1 MKRETRRLP
10 GAAVAFVIVALTVPA
25 VHAQCASAREV
36 AMASNGETHGR
47 IGVDTQFEIPLAN
60 DQNEV
65 ATFWVTGNAYGN
77 NSGGPHFG
85 TPSTCPSSTGLLGD
99 PWWLLGGTG
108 DSQPPDARSIRF
120 FIASTGCTL
129 MECPPAGA
137 SITVLVE
144 DQTADGRDAGFI
156 TYTADETPGPIRWW
170 DLART
175 DPDSQP
181 SNDVTHG
188 MWAFPRV
195 EVTASWGPPPYIEI
209 MNDYRDP
216 AVNVWVVGA
225 AGPLP
230 ASTVIDSFD
239 ILSYIGPSDPG
250 RERSHWWLMKSIPY
264 ANAGIVGDIVPVFC
278 GSPLYEDMYVAVGL
292 TFDGVPSYYVGKSV
306 QIECGPNLADPEKP
320 TIRPRDRLGREPR
333 GRAGR

>member
-1 MKRETRRLP
+1 
-10 GAAVAFVIVALTVPA
+10 
-25 VHAQCASAREV
+25 
-36 AMASNGETHGR
+36 MASNGLTHGR
-47 IGVDTQFEIPLAN
+47 IGVDTQYEIPVAN
-60 DQNEV
+60 DQTEV
-65 ATFWVTGNAYGN
+65 ATFWVTGDAFGN

-99 PWWLLGGTG
+99 PWWRLDGAG
-108 DSQPPDARSIRF
+108 DSQPPDARTIRF
-120 FIASTGCTL
+120 FIASPGCTL
-129 MECPPAGA
+129 IECPPAGA

-175 DPDSQP
+175 DPTSQP

-195 EVTASWGPPPYIEI
+195 EVKASWGPPPYMEI

-216 AVNVWVVGA
+216 APSVWVVGA
-225 AGPLP
+225 SGPLP
-230 ASTVIDSFD
+230 PSTVVDSYD
-239 ILSYIGPSDPG
+239 ILFYFGPSDPG
-250 RERSHWWLMKSIPY
+250 RERALWTQMKSIPY
-264 ANAGIVGDIVPVFC
+264 ANAGITNDIVPVFC
-278 GSPLYEDMYVAVGL
+278 GGVIDDMFVAVGL

-320 TIRPRDRLGREPR
+320 TIRPRDQLGRKPPR
-333 GRAGR
+333 RSPG